1 MEKIVKI
8 MVFAGIA
15 AVVAGCAGKSG
26 DKAAVPGAAA
36 VVPSVEVV
44 AAVSRD
50 VPQESSYS
58 ASVEAYATNNIVSQ
72 SAGRIRKI
80 NVEVGDYVTKGQV
93 VAEMDR
99 LQLEQTRLQLQ
110 NDSTE
115 LARIRSLYEEGG
127 VAKSDLEAM
136 ELGYNV
142 RRSTYA
148 NLLEN
153 TVLRAP
159 ITGYIT
165 ARNYD
170 VNDMYAMSMPIFTV
184 QLVVPVKLKVGISES
199 EYSKVHKGDKVSLT
213 VDALPG
219 RSFTGR
225 IERIHPTIDA
235 ATHTFLAEVV
245 VGNSDRL
252 LRPGMFARV
261 VVCFGSLNNVII
273 PDTAVVKMEGTGQ
286 KYVYILNADNT
297 VSFVPVTLGR
307 HIGNEYEVTE
317 GIAAGANV
325 VAKGQASL
333 KDGIAV
339 NVL

>member
-15 AVVAGCAGKSG
+15 AVVAGCTGKSG

-44 AAVSRD
+44 TAVSRD

-184 QLVVPVKLKVGISES
+184 QQVVPVKLKVGISES

-225 IERIHPTIDA
+225 IERIYPTIDA

>member
-115 LARIRSLYEEGG
+115 LARIRSL
-127 VAKSDLEAM
+127 
-136 ELGYNV
+136 
-142 RRSTYA
+142 
-148 NLLEN
+148 
-153 TVLRAP
+153 
-159 ITGYIT
+159 
-165 ARNYD
+165 
-170 VNDMYAMSMPIFTV
+170 
-184 QLVVPVKLKVGISES
+184 
-199 EYSKVHKGDKVSLT
+199 
-213 VDALPG
+213 
-219 RSFTGR
+219 
-225 IERIHPTIDA
+225 
-235 ATHTFLAEVV
+235 
-245 VGNSDRL
+245 
-252 LRPGMFARV
+252 
-261 VVCFGSLNNVII
+261 
-273 PDTAVVKMEGTGQ
+273 
-286 KYVYILNADNT
+286 
-297 VSFVPVTLGR
+297 
-307 HIGNEYEVTE
+307 
-317 GIAAGANV
+317 
-325 VAKGQASL
+325 
-333 KDGIAV
+333 
-339 NVL
+339 

>member
-127 VAKSDLEAM
+127 VAKSDLEAL

-142 RRSTYA
+142 RKSTYA

-184 QLVVPVKLKVGISES
+184 QQVVPVKLKVGISES

-225 IERIHPTIDA
+225 IERIYPTIDA

>member
-72 SAGRIRKI
+72 SAGRIRRI

-184 QLVVPVKLKVGISES
+184 QQVVPVKLKVGISES

-225 IERIHPTIDA
+225 IERIYPTIDA

>member
-184 QLVVPVKLKVGISES
+184 QQVVPVKLKVGISES

-225 IERIHPTIDA
+225 IERIYPTIDA

>member
-1 MEKIVKI
+1 MKQFVKI
-8 MVFAGIA
+8 LVFAGIA
-15 AVVAGCAGKSG
+15 AVAAGCAGKSG
-26 DKAAVPGAAA
+26 KKMAGPEENA
-36 VVPSVEVV
+36 VPSVAV
-44 AAVSRD
+44 AAAISRV

-58 ASVEAYATNNIVSQ
+58 ASIEAYATNNIVSQ

-80 NVEVGDYVTKGQV
+80 NVEVGDYVSKGQV

-99 LQLEQTRLQLQ
+99 LQLEQTRLQLR

-142 RRSTYA
+142 RKSTYA

-153 TVLRAP
+153 TVLRSP
-159 ITGYIT
+159 VTGYIT

-184 QLVVPVKLKVGISES
+184 QQVVPVKLKVGISES

-225 IERIHPTIDA
+225 VERLYPTIDA
-235 ATHTFLAEVV
+235 MTHTFIAEVV
-245 VGNSDRL
+245 VANNDRV

-261 VVCFGSLNNVII
+261 VVNFGNVNSVII
-273 PDTAVVKMEGTGQ
+273 PDTAVVKLEGTGQ
-286 KYVYILNADNT
+286 KYVYVLKGDNT

-307 HIGNEYEVTE
+307 HVGKEYEVLE
-317 GIAAGANV
+317 GIDENATV
-325 VAKGQASL
+325 VVKGQSSL
-333 KDGIAV
+333 KDGIKV